1 MIATPRSAPSAATR
15 FLGWRMVGIAI
26 LAGSLTGPGQTVG
39 VSVFVDYF
47 VDDLGLTQTSVSSAY
62 LVGTLLGATAMPL
75 VGQRIDE
82 YGVRKALLI
91 VASLFGL
98 ALLNMSLVQ
107 NWLWL
112 AIGFVFIRMLGQGSL
127 SMISSVTV
135 AVWFDR
141 LRGRAIG
148 LSTIGIAAGIALT
161 PIVLNATINRYGWRQ
176 AWVLTA
182 IAVPAILLPVG
193 WFALTSRPSDV
204 GQVPDGHPPDH
215 DRSVEAAHNAA
226 GGYNRSQAIA
236 QPGFWL
242 ILSVTTLTSM
252 LVTGLN
258 FHAIDLLVQNGLTKD
273 EAAQMFLPQIAGSTA
288 AALGLGWVVDR
299 TNGRVLPAVS
309 MALLAGSHLLAAS
322 LNSRPLVVTYALSL
336 GVTAGCSR
344 VVSSAL
350 LPKWFGINHIGS
362 LNGLV
367 TLVGVAGS
375 ALGPITLALARD
387 QFGSYGTAA
396 VALASLPLAAMLYAF
411 FVRPPHPSNRP
422 AANPRTIV

>member
-1 MIATPRSAPSAATR
+1 
-15 FLGWRMVGIAI
+15 MVIIAI
-26 LAGSLTGPGQTVG
+26 IAGSLTGPGQTVG

-47 VDDLGLTQTSVSSAY
+47 VDDLGLTQTSVSFAY
-62 LVGTLLGATAMPL
+62 LIGTLLGATAMPF
-75 VGQRIDE
+75 VGQRIDG

-98 ALLNMSLVQ
+98 ALLNMSLIQ

-112 AIGFVFIRMLGQGSL
+112 AAGFVFIRMLGQGSL

-148 LSTIGIAAGIALT
+148 LTTVGVAAGIALT
-161 PIVLNATINRYGWRQ
+161 PIVLNSAINRYGWRQ
-176 AWVLTA
+176 AWVLSA
-182 IAVPAILLPVG
+182 IAVPMILLPLG
-193 WFALTSRPSDV
+193 WFGLVSRPSDV
-204 GQVPDGHPPDH
+204 GQVPDGHRSDQTLDDSIH
-215 DRSVEAAHNAA
+215 DVVW
-226 GGYNRSQAIA
+226 GYTRLQALA

-242 ILSVTTLTSM
+242 ILAVTTLTSM
-252 LVTGLN
+252 LITGLN

-309 MALLAGSHLLAAS
+309 MMLLASSHFLAAS
-322 LNSRPLVVTYALSL
+322 LNSPVLVVTYALSL

-350 LPKWFGINHIGS
+350 MPKWFGIAHIGS

-367 TLVGVAGS
+367 AFVGVAGS
-375 ALGPITLALARD
+375 ALGPITLSLARD
-387 QFGSYGTAA
+387 QLGSYGSAA
-396 VALASLPLAAMLYAF
+396 LALASLPLAATLYALV
-411 FVRPPHPSNRP
+411 VRPPASRPSIDQP
-422 AANPRTIV
+422 TSL

>member
-1 MIATPRSAPSAATR
+1 MTLTRTAQSTGTR
-15 FLGWRMVGIAI
+15 FFGWRMVIIAI
-26 LAGSLTGPGQTVG
+26 IAGSLTGPGQTVG

-47 VDDLGLTQTSVSSAY
+47 VADLGLTQTGVSFAY
-62 LVGTLLGATAMPL
+62 LIGTLLGATAMPF
-75 VGQRIDE
+75 VGQRIDDH
-82 YGVRKALLI
+82 GVRTAMLV

-112 AIGFVFIRMLGQGSL
+112 AAGFVFIRMLGQGSL

-148 LSTIGIAAGIALT
+148 LTTVGVAAGIATT
-161 PIVLNATINRYGWRQ
+161 PIVLNSAINRYGWRQ
-176 AWVLTA
+176 AWVLA
-182 IAVPAILLPVG
+182 AVAVPTILLPLG
-193 WFALTSRPSDV
+193 WFGLISRPSDV
-204 GQVPDGHPPDH
+204 GQVPDGHPSDQTLDLDNPLH
-215 DRSVEAAHNAA
+215 EAVW
-226 GGYNRSQAIA
+226 GYTRSQALA
-236 QPGFWL
+236 HPGFWL
-242 ILSVTTLTSM
+242 ILAVTTLTSM

-299 TNGRVLPAVS
+299 TNGRALPAVS
-309 MALLAGSHLLAAS
+309 MTLLAGSHYLAAS
-322 LNSRPLVVTYALSL
+322 LNSPLLVVTYALSL

-350 LPKWFGINHIGS
+350 MPKWFGISHIGS

-367 TLVGVAGS
+367 TFVSVAGS
-375 ALGPITLALARD
+375 ALGPITLSLTRD
-387 QFGSYGTAA
+387 QLGSYSSAA
-396 VALASLPLAAMLYAF
+396 IALASLPLAATLYAV
-411 FVRPPHPSNRP
+411 FVRPPTSRPSITQP
-422 AANPRTIV
+422 STV

>member
-1 MIATPRSAPSAATR
+1 MTITGADSTAATR
-15 FLGWRMVGIAI
+15 FLGWRMVIIAI
-26 LAGSLTGPGQTVG
+26 IAGSLTGPGQTVG

-47 VDDLGLTQTSVSSAY
+47 VDDLGLTQTSVSFAY
-62 LVGTLLGATAMPL
+62 LIGTLLGATAMPL
-75 VGQRIDE
+75 IGQRIDE
-82 YGVRKALLI
+82 YGVRKAMLI

-98 ALLNMSLVQ
+98 ALLNMSLIQ

-112 AIGFVFIRMLGQGSL
+112 AAGFVFIRMLGQGSL

-148 LSTIGIAAGIALT
+148 LTTVGVAAGIALT
-161 PIVLNATINRYGWRQ
+161 PIVLNAAINRYGWRQ
-176 AWVLTA
+176 TWVLA
-182 IAVPAILLPVG
+182 AFVVPMILLPLG
-193 WFALTSRPSDV
+193 WFGLVSRPSDV
-204 GQVPDGHPPDH
+204 GQVPDGYRSDQTLDNSIH
-215 DRSVEAAHNAA
+215 DVVW
-226 GGYNRSQAIA
+226 GYTRVQAIA

-242 ILSVTTLTSM
+242 ILAVTTLTSM
-252 LVTGLN
+252 LITGLN

-309 MALLAGSHLLAAS
+309 MMLLAGSHFLAAS
-322 LNSRPLVVTYALSL
+322 LNSPVLVVTYALSL

-350 LPKWFGINHIGS
+350 LPKWFGIAHIGS

-367 TLVGVAGS
+367 TFVSVAGS
-375 ALGPITLALARD
+375 ALGPITLSLARD
-387 QFGSYGTAA
+387 QRGSYGSAA
-396 VALASLPLAAMLYAF
+396 IALASLPLAATLYALV
-411 FVRPPHPSNRP
+411 VRPPASRPSIDQ
-422 AANPRTIV
+422 RTSL